1 MKTMIMIETAEELA
15 LVERLWKQMEDE
27 RSMGVID
34 DTSYVEGGMLFKDR
48 GSADGMF
55 GPKAIVYHLRRTE
68 GGDLCR
74 SFQRVGRAHRIERES
89 AGGGCRLRRLVGE
102 ERQTRSQRR
111 KNCKGWCSHGTLL

>member
-68 GGDLCR
+68 GGDNVWDIYNFETGVKETVEGDLAGLAN
-74 SFQRVGRAHRIERES
+74 SSVGMFPFF
-89 AGGGCRLRRLVGE
+89 
-102 ERQTRSQRR
+102 
-111 KNCKGWCSHGTLL
+111 N